1 MNGEIEKQ
9 VEEGAKGKLGVLIT
23 GTAITAFAAS
33 SLYVLGL
40 SISIHQ
46 SLASHFDILDY
57 IQITPV
63 WALPALVAFLLC
75 ALPGILF
82 HFSFLLD
89 DRIRFRFLA
98 SLLVFFVIL
107 GFVGLGVISF
117 PNFFLAPWPKIWP
130 QTRLLLAADAFVVL
144 GIAGLVFLGSVI
156 FLVHLESDV
165 KSPLGKLRKWN
176 VIISTASTLLC
187 FAFVYGAIVA
197 PALIRAGTDVT
208 VYLKQEGPSIEGRID
223 LPHADAKHRFN
234 ALS

>member
-89 DRIRFRFLA
+89 DRIFRF
-98 SLLVFFVIL
+98 
-107 GFVGLGVISF
+107 
-117 PNFFLAPWPKIWP
+117 
-130 QTRLLLAADAFVVL
+130 
-144 GIAGLVFLGSVI
+144 
-156 FLVHLESDV
+156 
-165 KSPLGKLRKWN
+165 PL
-176 VIISTASTLLC
+176 
-187 FAFVYGAIVA
+187 
-197 PALIRAGTDVT
+197 PPIRR
-208 VYLKQEGPSIEGRID
+208 P
-223 LPHADAKHRFN
+223 
-234 ALS
+234 